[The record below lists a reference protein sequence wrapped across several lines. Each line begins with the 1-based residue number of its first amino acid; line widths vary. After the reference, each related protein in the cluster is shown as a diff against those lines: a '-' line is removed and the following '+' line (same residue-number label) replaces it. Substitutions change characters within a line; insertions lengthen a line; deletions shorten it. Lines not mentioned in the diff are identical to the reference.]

1 MKTVTL
7 ALLVVLASA
16 VFGFA
21 DVCQTTSYDK
31 YLGPG
36 FACGILDKNFFN
48 FSYST
53 SGDPVGM
60 PPKSITVSPLNTHSN
75 PGFLFNAQ
83 WGTDQTNGGGMESV
97 IGFTVTSS
105 GAPITDLS
113 LQMFNAF
120 CFGTNTCTEQV
131 TETYCLGDT
140 FADSCLTGIK
150 GHLLIDH
157 EGAGYWPASYDSVS
171 FAGVSEVDVVDD
183 ILVGFG
189 GHLGGAGLSGV
200 QNNFS
205 ETPEPSSII
214 LFGTGI
220 LGLAGVLRRKL

>member
-53 SGDPVGM
+53 DGNPVGM
-60 PPKSITVSPLNTHSN
+60 PPESITVSPLDTPSN
-75 PGFLFNAQ
+75 PGFLFNANWFVGPRQ
-83 WGTDQTNGGGMESV
+83 DQGST

-105 GAPITDLS
+105 GAPITALS
-113 LQMFNAF
+113 LQI
-120 CFGTNTCTEQV
+120 FGYGFTGAAGV
-131 TETYCLGDT
+131 GVLETYCLGDT
-140 FADSCLTGIK
+140 FADSCLLGTMGELSVIEDYK
-150 GHLLIDH
+150 EQKDR
-157 EGAGYWPASYDSVS
+157 DSVS
-171 FAGVSEVDVVDD
+171 FAGVSVVDVIDN
-183 ILVGFG
+183 IGLEGAISG
-189 GHLGGAGLSGV
+189 GGAHLGGV

>member
-36 FACGILDKNFFN
+36 FTCGILDKNFFN

-60 PPKSITVSPLNTHSN
+60 PPESITVSPLNTPSN

-83 WGTDQTNGGGMESV
+83 WVADQTDGGFMESV

-105 GAPITDLS
+105 GAPIGDLS
-113 LQMFNAF
+113 LQMFGAF
-120 CFGTNTCTEQV
+120 CFGTVTCTEQV

-150 GHLLIDH
+150 GHLLTF
-157 EGAGYWPASYDSVS
+157 AGLGGQGQLHDSVS
-171 FAGVSEVDVVDD
+171 FAGVREVDVVDD
-183 ILVGFG
+183 ILVAFG

-205 ETPEPSSII
+205 EVPEPSSII

>member
-21 DVCQTTSYDK
+21 GVCQPNSYDK

-53 SGDPVGM
+53 SGFPVGM
-60 PPKSITVSPLNTHSN
+60 PPESITVSPLNTPSN
-75 PGFLFNAQ
+75 PGLLFNAQ
-83 WGTDQTNGGGMESV
+83 WVANQDLSPMESL

-113 LQMFNAF
+113 LQMFNPT
-120 CFGTNTCTEQV
+120 CGGTVTCTEQV

-150 GHLLIDH
+150 GQLLTF
-157 EGAGYWPASYDSVS
+157 AGPGGIGQLSDSVS
-171 FAGVSEVDVVDD
+171 FAGVREVDVVDD
-183 ILVGFG
+183 ISVGFG

>member
-21 DVCQTTSYDK
+21 GVCQPNSYDK

-53 SGDPVGM
+53 SGFPVGM
-60 PPKSITVSPLNTHSN
+60 PPESITVNPLNTPAN
-75 PGFLFNAQ
+75 PGLLFNGP
-83 WGTDQTNGGGMESV
+83 WISNEPGGGDLESV

-113 LQMFNAF
+113 LQMFNPV
-120 CFGTNTCTEQV
+120 CIGTLQCTEQD

-150 GHLLIDH
+150 GQLLTF
-157 EGAGYWPASYDSVS
+157 AGPGGIGQLSDSVS
-171 FAGVSEVDVVDD
+171 FAGVREVDVVDD
-183 ILVGFG
+183 ILVGQG
-189 GHLGGAGLSGV
+189 GHLSSASIDAV